1 MNEVNELAWHR
12 RPADERMRV
21 GVTLLEEVPS

>member
-1 MNEVNELAWHR
+1 MNEVNELTWHR

-21 GVTLLEEVPS
+21 GVTLIKEAAQ